1 MSEAMIRD
9 LAKSGLEPVDLDAR
23 ALETPERNVVGVSA
37 SLQGYVLPYF
47 KMDGT
52 RLPFYRVR
60 LFDHQP
66 KYKQPKN
73 TPNHLYFPPNF
84 HHLLKLTLANKD
96 VKQRV
101 VILTEGEKK
110 AAAAAKLGYPAVAVS
125 GVDSWKNRTIK
136 LPDNVELIPGQKD
149 SSVVVKMKDST
160 AMQELADSEYAKG
173 FEELIQ
179 ILSDKRMALTLVIIY
194 DTDEIGVKYE
204 VQRAAAVLGYELR
217 HFGISTDRIRQ
228 AFLYNR
234 PDTSAAVNAQTQ
246 VIQEIKAY
254 NADPDDPDDP
264 RNETDNLVKKRKES
278 LKTGLDDFIV
288 REGAEAFHK
297 LIHATMHAR
306 TAFPRHPNVKDYVNK
321 KLQSNKLARKDS
333 QKVAIS
339 ILTELDAK
347 GIRLRNRDT
356 GTMFYFD
363 EATKKL
369 NKIQINSFERDLV
382 DIGEFGNKM
391 FEEYGL
397 GRQDRSVMGWLAQ
410 YLSTE
415 VPIIDVV
422 PRRIVYADRVRP
434 EVYYQINDGQYIKIT
449 SDYDEPAKI
458 VDNGTGSVLFES
470 DMVQPIDPA
479 DLTHEI
485 EIQKTDWL
493 STARDQIN
501 TDETRATKSPRTR
514 VPPNWWFDVLKST
527 RLRDIDN
534 VQHVRAIALL
544 FYISPWL
551 NRWRGTQLPVELL
564 IGESGS
570 GKSTLMSL
578 RLETIIGSPHL
589 RNSPSDLK
597 DYYSSIV
604 NSGALHVTDNVKLDD
619 KQLRQKLSDEICR
632 LVTEPDPHIEL
643 RKLYT
648 TADLARYPVDCV
660 FAFTAITQPFPN
672 ADLIARAFL
681 IELDKQA
688 AFQTPEGGAD
698 GRDNAG
704 SGGQDYIEY
713 GSGWLESQICR
724 DGRYSNKEYA
734 RAAWIAHHS
743 HFLSALFRLIE
754 VKWNKSFSAKH
765 RLINFEQLLTLAAE
779 VFGWDE
785 GGSYGWVSKYL
796 SNVARKV
803 VSESDWTLEGIN
815 AWVEMQRAVW
825 PKPEMLEK
833 QRWTTGDM
841 VAWFE
846 GHDEY
851 KDCNQLIN
859 ARRLGRYL
867 QQHRYLVNE
876 SCRLIEAGKRHG
888 STVYRIGA

>member
-9 LAKSGLEPVDLDAR
+9 LAKSGLEPKDLDAR
-23 ALETPERNVVGVSA
+23 SLETPERSVLGLAA
-37 SLQGYVLPYF
+37 SVQGYVIPYF

-60 LFDHQP
+60 LFDQNP

-73 TPNHLYFPPNF
+73 TSNYIYYPPNF
-84 HHLLKLTLANKD
+84 QHLVKLALAEKDLKK
-96 VKQRV
+96 RV
-101 VILTEGEKK
+101 IILTEGEKK
-110 AAAAAKLGYPAVAVS
+110 ALAAAKLGYPAVAVS
-125 GVDSWKNRTIK
+125 GVDSWKNKTIK
-136 LPDNVELIPGQKD
+136 LPEGAELIPGAKD
-149 SSVVVKMKDST
+149 SSVVIKLKDSA
-160 AMQELADSEYAKG
+160 AMQDLQDTEHAKG
-173 FEELIQ
+173 FDDLVHL
-179 ILSDKRMALTLVIIY
+179 LSDRRHAFTLMIVY

-204 VQRAAAVLGYELR
+204 VQRAAATLGYELR
-217 HFGISTDRIRQ
+217 HFGIPTERIRQ
-228 AFLYNR
+228 AYLSNR
-234 PDTSAAVNAQTQ
+234 PHPSATVNANTQ
-246 VIQEIKAY
+246 IAQEIRAHH
-254 NADPDDPDDP
+254 ADPSDPTDS
-264 RNETDNLVKKRKES
+264 RNQTDSLVKERKES

-288 REGAEAFHK
+288 REGAEAFHDLVTK
-297 LIHATMHAR
+297 TMQLR

-321 KLQSNKLARKDS
+321 KLQSNRLARRDS

-369 NKIQINSFERDLV
+369 SKIQINSFERDLV
-382 DIGEFGNKM
+382 DIGAFGNKL
-391 FEEYGL
+391 FEEYGI
-397 GRQDRSVMGWLAQ
+397 GRQDRTVMGWLAQ
-410 YLSTE
+410 YISTE
-415 VPIIDVV
+415 NPIIDVT
-422 PRRIVYADRVRP
+422 PRRIIHADRVKP
-434 EVYYQINDGQYIKIT
+434 IVNYQINDGQYIKIT
-449 SDYDEPAKI
+449 ADFDNPAQ
-458 VDNGTGSVLFES
+458 VLDNGTDSVLFES
-470 DMVQPIDPA
+470 DLVEPINPEDF
-479 DLTHEI
+479 LQEI
-485 EIQKTDWL
+485 AGQTVDWQSTNQFGKT
-493 STARDQIN
+493 N
-501 TDETRATKSPRTR
+501 TDDTHAQNRVSTKK
-514 VPPNWWFDVLKST
+514 PPNWWIDVLRST
-527 RLRDIDN
+527 RLRNIDDE
-534 VQHVRAIALL
+534 QHVRATALL
-544 FYISPWL
+544 FYVSPWL

-688 AFQTPEGGAD
+688 AFMGD
-698 GRDNAG
+698 S
-704 SGGQDYIEY
+704 SGGDAPRGDEDYIKY
-713 GSGWLESQICR
+713 GSGWLESQLHR
-724 DGRYSNKEYA
+724 SGRYPNKEYA
-734 RAAWIAHHS
+734 RAAWIAHHT

-754 VKWNKSFSAKH
+754 RKWNRSFNAKH
-765 RLINFEQLLTLAAE
+765 RLINFEQLLMLAAE
-779 VFGWDE
+779 VFGWVGEDGTYE
-785 GGSYGWVSKYL
+785 WVAKYL

-803 VSESDWTLEGIN
+803 VSESDWTLEGIS
-815 AWVEMQRAVW
+815 AWVEMQKSVW
-825 PKPEMLEK
+825 PDNKWQK
-833 QRWTTGDM
+833 QSWTTGDM

-851 KDCNQLIN
+851 KDCNQLVN

-876 SCRLIEAGKRHG
+876 GSGLIEAGKRHG
-888 STVYRIGA
+888 STVYRIGR

>member
-9 LAKSGLEPVDLDAR
+9 LAKSGLDPKDIDAR
-23 ALETPERNVVGVSA
+23 SMETPERSVLSLPA
-37 SLQGYVLPYF
+37 SVQGYVIPYF
-47 KMDGT
+47 KSDGT

-60 LFDHQP
+60 LFDQNP

-73 TPNHLYFPPNF
+73 TSNYIYYPPNF
-84 HHLLKLTLANKD
+84 QHLLKLTLAEKD
-96 VKQRV
+96 PKKRV
-101 VILTEGEKK
+101 IILTEGEKK
-110 AAAAAKLGYPAVAVS
+110 AAAAAKLGYPAVGVT
-125 GVDSWKNRTIK
+125 GVDSWKNKTLK
-136 LPDNVELIPGQKD
+136 LPDGAELIPGSKD
-149 SSVVVKMKDST
+149 SSVVVKLKDT
-160 AMQELADSEYAKG
+160 AAMQDLQDTEHAKG
-173 FEELIQ
+173 FDGLVH
-179 ILSDKRMALTLVIIY
+179 ILSDRRNAITLMIMY
-194 DTDEIGVKYE
+194 DTDEMGVKYE
-204 VQRAAAVLGYELR
+204 VQRAAAALGYELR
-217 HFGISTDRIRQ
+217 HFGIPTERIRQ
-228 AFLYNR
+228 AFLPNR
-234 PDTSAAVNAQTQ
+234 PHESTKANANTQ
-246 VIQEIKAY
+246 IAQEVRAY
-254 NADPDDPDDP
+254 YADPSDPTDS
-264 RNETDNLVKKRKES
+264 RNQTDRLVQERKVS

-288 REGAEAFHK
+288 RDGANA
-297 LIHATMHAR
+297 LHALVAETMEKR

-321 KLQSNKLARKDS
+321 KLQSNKLARRDS

-363 EATKKL
+363 EASKKL
-369 NKIQINSFERDLV
+369 SKIQINSFERDLV
-382 DIGEFGNKM
+382 DIGEFGNKL
-391 FEEYGL
+391 FEEYGI

-410 YLSTE
+410 YISTE
-415 VPIIDVV
+415 TPIVEV
-422 PRRIVYADRVRP
+422 SPRRIIHADRVKP
-434 EVYYQINDGQYIKIT
+434 LVNYQINDGQYIRIS
-449 SDYDEPAKI
+449 SDYNNPAQ
-458 VDNGTGSVLFES
+458 VLDNGADSVLFES
-470 DMVQPIDPA
+470 GLVQPIDA
-479 DLTHEI
+479 DELLDEI
-485 EIQKTDWL
+485 DSQAPEWL
-493 STARDQIN
+493 NTARHQLN
-501 TDETRATKSPRTR
+501 KDESRAPKEVSTKKPS
-514 VPPNWWFDVLKST
+514 NWWYDVLKTT
-527 RLRDIDN
+527 RLRNIEDEE
-534 VQHVRAIALL
+534 HVRATALL

-688 AFQTPEGGAD
+688 AFEGRGTD
-698 GRDNAG
+698 VSPLGDE
-704 SGGQDYIEY
+704 DYIRY
-713 GSGWLESQICR
+713 GSGWLETQLNR
-724 DGRYSNKEYA
+724 NGRYSTKERA
-734 RAAWIAHHS
+734 RAAWIAHHT

-754 VKWNKSFSAKH
+754 QKWNRSFNAKH
-765 RLINFEQLLTLAAE
+765 RLINFEQLLILAAE
-779 VFGWDE
+779 VFGWADST
-785 GGSYGWVSKYL
+785 GSYLWVSKYL

-803 VSESDWTLEGIN
+803 VSESDWTLEGLN
-815 AWVEMQRAVW
+815 AWVAMQKAVW
-825 PKPEMLEK
+825 PNDKWLK
-833 QRWTTGDM
+833 QNWTSGDM

-846 GHDEY
+846 GHDEF

-867 QQHRYLVNE
+867 QQHRYMVNE
-876 SCRLIEAGKRHG
+876 SCGIVEAGKRHG
-888 STVYRIGA
+888 SSVYRIDRRG